1 MALENKNNV
10 RNEGGKG
17 LSAFVRSASF
27 GPYNS
32 LKKGERTNIS
42 LLSKTICLSPY
53 GIQMPSWNTMKQDF
67 KS

>member
-42 LLSKTICLSPY
+42 LLSKTI
-53 GIQMPSWNTMKQDF
+53 
-67 KS
+67 